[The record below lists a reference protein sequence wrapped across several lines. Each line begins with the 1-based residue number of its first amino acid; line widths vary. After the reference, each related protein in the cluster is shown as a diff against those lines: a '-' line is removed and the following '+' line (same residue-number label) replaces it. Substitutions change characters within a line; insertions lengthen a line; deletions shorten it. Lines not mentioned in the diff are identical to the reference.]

1 MLNSRLVGQ
10 NGVCVPKDGPDADIR
25 YACPFNKQRNA
36 ASAGIFKDHILSG
49 EFPTIDS
56 DELPPEHT
64 VIIEA
69 DIHSTSTESSGGIT
83 QVSQDIRDRII
94 NTCGDSHVKTSPGKK
109 IDPALRMY
117 TGAHAMCTDNSKLK
131 KFKLGNGTLC
141 RVKRIK
147 LKRGAP
153 PLL

>member
-1 MLNSRLVGQ
+1 MPNHLRCYLVVNGFIEILCSHRFHDDPDYGELLKRFWLGKLTEEDIDTLNSRLVGQ

-69 DIHSTSTESSGGIT
+69 DIHSTST
-83 QVSQDIRDRII
+83 
-94 NTCGDSHVKTSPGKK
+94 
-109 IDPALRMY
+109 
-117 TGAHAMCTDNSKLK
+117 
-131 KFKLGNGTLC
+131 
-141 RVKRIK
+141 
-147 LKRGAP
+147 
-153 PLL
+153 